1 MEKTFT
7 EKEVIDIISLV
18 EAIKDGKKLETP
30 NGKGGYVEVKDII
43 VNDLLQYFKK
53 YRIKTKNI
61 KTTIKEVREE
71 INMMQNV
78 NNVTQEPIITT
89 TTGDWFAYKDSLSEN
104 IKSVIRSDMNEDEKV
119 NVIIGLCCQ
128 RTNYIEYPWNLP
140 QVTCCCNAQNTGSDL
155 RK

>member
-1 MEKTFT
+1 MKNFT
-7 EKEVIDIISLV
+7 EEEVIRIISLTQ
-18 EAIKDGKKLETP
+18 AIKDGKKIETP
-30 NGKGGYVEVKDII
+30 NGNGGYVEVKDIS
-43 VNDLLQYFKK
+43 VNDLLQHFKK
-53 YRIKTKNI
+53 YRIKPKEI

-89 TTGDWFAYKDSLSEN
+89 TTGDWFSYKYSLSEN

-140 QVTCCCNAQNTGSDL
+140 QAIYCCNAQNTGSDL